1 MSPEIFFTDYHVK
14 VTKLMIINTN
24 RKNILTCSNRVST
37 DNMLQST
44 PWTDESYSRISQM
57 MPPSFDE
64 NGFT

>member
-1 MSPEIFFTDYHVK
+1 
-14 VTKLMIINTN
+14 MINNTN
-24 RKNILTCSNRVST
+24 RKNILTCSNCVDT
-37 DNMLQST
+37 DKMLQST